1 MTHVVI
7 VTDRPS
13 FESTWMPY
21 LTRAGV
27 TVDVV
32 HPDRC
37 AGALAAGKPVLLDGA
52 SSAWDEDELLAH
64 AALARSMSVA
74 VGVVLPSAAF
84 GATEDLLDDVCAMR
98 VARRDEEV
106 PRILASLMRA
116 AASARARFEYLTV
129 SPRGEALLGVA
140 GDGSASLLSR
150 PAHADDDSGEISAI
164 TIAEDAQSATI
175 ELASGKRFV
184 LEASRLTVS
193 TPLTNGSP
201 SSSGQ
206 LAAATQALALSSID
220 GTKLGAR
227 IRELR
232 LAANLTQAELAR
244 RTGIHRPNI
253 ARVEA
258 GRHTPSLETLAR
270 LAAAIGVPTASVLDI
285 GGEAS

>member
-27 TVDVV
+27 TVEVV

-37 AGALAAGKPVLLDGA
+37 ASALGPSKPVLLDGA

-64 AALARSMSVA
+64 AALARSLSVA
-74 VGVVLPSAAF
+74 VGVVLPSSAF

-106 PRILASLMRA
+106 PRVVASLLRA
-116 AASARARFEYLTV
+116 GNAARARFEYLTV

-140 GDGSASLLSR
+140 GDGSASLLTR
-150 PAHADDDSGEISAI
+150 PAHTDDDGGEVSAI
-164 TIAEDAQSATI
+164 TIAEDAQTATI
-175 ELASGKRFV
+175 ELTSGKRFV
-184 LEASRLTVS
+184 LEASRLAPSAV
-193 TPLTNGSP
+193 TNGTP

-285 GGEAS
+285 GGDAS